1 MQDALRL
8 KLQHH
13 AMDGD
18 AQRHLAELLQ
28 AVPNSWQVMSTIE
41 PAGFCVEKPC
51 MWLTS
56 MWLTSNPVTHCVS
69 ISLHLPKLASDG

>member
-56 MWLTSNPVTHCVS
+56 M
-69 ISLHLPKLASDG
+69 